1 MIYVIYLVKKTFTD
15 IIEAVD
21 GTIIMTPNIVDAIDA
36 LFDGKVPKS
45 WIYDTAN
52 TEISWLKPSFPL
64 WFDSLLARNK

>member
-36 LFDGKVPKS
+36 LFDGKVPK
-45 WIYDTAN
+45 ILD
-52 TEISWLKPSFPL
+52 L
-64 WFDSLLARNK
+64 